1 MCALAGAWGSY
12 VVILV
17 RLVPPGPRG
26 ARFVRSP
33 QAGAPLVAVAAV
45 AAAAEARALAAA
57 VGVVRVRV
65 CMCMQIYAGSGACG
79 GGRGACSHV
88 PIRGCVCAKGAED
101 GLFVKRA
108 QRQKKRKSVK
118 KEERAACAWRVPKK
132 GKIHGCRGV
141 SSGRRVR
148 LLRARVR
155 GGMAGLARAR
165 PDRAAVAVQRRREKR
180 TVPPIPWERN
190 AEGSKLVGAAKT
202 GARIGVWGFARFAL
216 AFEHG

>member
-1 MCALAGAWGSY
+1 M
-12 VVILV
+12 
-17 RLVPPGPRG
+17 
-26 ARFVRSP
+26 
-33 QAGAPLVAVAAV
+33 AVAAV

-88 PIRGCVCAKGAED
+88 HIRGCVCAKGAEY

-132 GKIHGCRGV
+132 EKIHGWRGFG
-141 SSGRRVR
+141 SARRVR

-155 GGMAGLARAR
+155 GGVAELAMARS
-165 PDRAAVAVQRRREKR
+165 DRAAVAVQRRRER
-180 TVPPIPWERN
+180 RAIPPIPWGRN
-190 AEGSKLVGAAKT
+190 GECLQFAYAAKT